1 MDKIS
6 HVLPHPNA
14 QGVLLSAS
22 NDLDSAVVRIW
33 DIESEEPKVKFTVT
47 ASPLSAAWSP
57 DGSKVAVHSKDKQL
71 QIYDARS
78 GTLIGKTK
86 SHDGIRPSRI
96 MWMDDH
102 RLVSVGFGA
111 GSMREVLVYDIN
123 RFEKHIAKKMLDVSP
138 SVMSAHYDPD
148 CKILYVAGRVR
159 LFSYLLY
166 SAADTNH
173 DSIV

>member
-14 QGVLLSAS
+14 QGVVLSAS
-22 NDLDSAVVRIW
+22 NDIEGPVVRIW
-33 DIESEEPKVKFTVT
+33 DVENEECKFKFTMT
-47 ASPLSAAWSP
+47 ASPLSVAWSP
-57 DGSKVAVHSKDKQL
+57 DGKKIAIHSKDKQL

-78 GTLIGKTK
+78 GTLMGKTK

-111 GSMREVLVYDIN
+111 GSMREVLVYDVN
-123 RFEKHIAKKMLDVSP
+123 HFEKHIAKKMLDVSP
-138 SVMSAHYDPD
+138 SVMSAYYDPD
-148 CKILYVAGRVR
+148 CKILYVAGRVS
-159 LFSYLLY
+159 FSLSCLVADLQTMAIYLG
-166 SAADTNH
+166 
-173 DSIV
+173 

>member
-1 MDKIS
+1 MDKIN
-6 HVLPHPNA
+6 HILPHPNA

-22 NDLDSAVVRIW
+22 NDLEGAVVRIW
-33 DIESEEPKVKFTVT
+33 DVDNEESKIKFAIT
-47 ASPLSAAWSP
+47 AFPLSVAWSP
-57 DGSKVAVHSKDKQL
+57 DGNKVAVHSKDKQL

-102 RLVSVGFGA
+102 RLVSVGFGV

-123 RFEKHIAKKMLDVSP
+123 QFDKHIAKKMLDVSP
-138 SVMSAHYDPD
+138 SVMSAYYDPD
-148 CKILYVAGRVR
+148 CKILYVAGRVS
-159 LFSYLLY
+159 FHFVTSYSRY
-166 SAADTNH
+166 
-173 DSIV
+173 